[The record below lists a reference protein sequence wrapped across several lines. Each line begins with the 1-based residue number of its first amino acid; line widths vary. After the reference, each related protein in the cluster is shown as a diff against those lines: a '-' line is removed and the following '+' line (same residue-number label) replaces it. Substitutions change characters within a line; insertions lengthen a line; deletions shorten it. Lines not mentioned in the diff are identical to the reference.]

1 MQDWNGGVCEQ
12 NCTSLSG
19 EVKLFTHELTNHV
32 PFGIWIV
39 KLDLTLSINTFA
51 TLIWNGAWIFKFDSK
66 WTPREKEEAMME
78 SFGEDV
84 ANERIGWKQKTHWMI
99 PLALKIQR
107 HSANGLLWLR
117 NSQSHHYESKG
128 ERWQKWPRVVTFN
141 NINEDIDISKVRESD
156 MPF

>member
-1 MQDWNGGVCEQ
+1 M
-12 NCTSLSG
+12 
-19 EVKLFTHELTNHV
+19 
-32 PFGIWIV
+32 
-39 KLDLTLSINTFA
+39 
-51 TLIWNGAWIFKFDSK
+51 
-66 WTPREKEEAMME
+66 RE

-107 HSANGLLWLR
+107 HSANGLLWLK

-141 NINEDIDISKVRESD
+141 NVDEDIDISKVGESD